1 YYNILAQIKIT
12 DDYEGL
18 KNIQKS
24 LKIGDYLHKILNEKI
39 NEIVKDE
46 IKNEEIKPLLKQR
59 EVEGITKDNNDE
71 FDKIYE
77 DDNKIYNEIKEIKQ
91 KINELKENL
100 NKYISVNTINLYL
113 KYLKELN

>member
-1 YYNILAQIKIT
+1 MSQNREKFENFLVKLDPNELEKLLKSKEYEQYKSIIQERIKSYYNILAQIKIT

-59 EVEGITKDNNDE
+59 EVEGITKDNND
-71 FDKIYE
+71 
-77 DDNKIYNEIKEIKQ
+77 
-91 KINELKENL
+91 
-100 NKYISVNTINLYL
+100 
-113 KYLKELN
+113 